1 MTVLFLAM
9 MMASGASAVAPDAN
23 DDDYSLFAGSWVI
36 ESMEIAGKAID
47 AAQIPIDPLILKG
60 KTFKQGNATGT
71 FKIDAT
77 KTPKTIDLT
86 FTGGDPKGISLR
98 GIYALDATTYT
109 LAVAG
114 AGEDRPK
121 VLDSKAKGVGSVQ
134 VLKRVKP

>member
-1 MTVLFLAM
+1 MTLLFLAM
-9 MMASGASAVAPDAN
+9 MMASGAVAPHAN
-23 DDDYSLFAGSWVI
+23 DDDYTMFAGSWVI

-47 AAQIPIDPLILKG
+47 AAQLPKEPLILKG

-77 KTPKTIDLT
+77 RTPKTIDLT

-98 GIYALDATTYT
+98 GIYALDATTYK

-134 VLKRVKP
+134 VLKRVTP